1 MMAAEATRPLIDRL
15 PSVRGELVADAPL
28 APLTWFRAGG
38 NAEVRF
44 RPADADDLA
53 DFLSMLP
60 ADIPVTVIGVG
71 SNLLVR
77 DGGVPGVV
85 IHLGRSFMNI
95 TIEGDTHIRA
105 GTAALDVAVAR
116 AAQEAGITGLEFYR
130 GIPGSV
136 GGALRM
142 NAGAYGGET
151 KDVLVEAVAIDRQ
164 GKRHVLSNAD
174 MQYRYRHSGVSDDF
188 IFVEALFRGR
198 PDDKDAILAR
208 MNEITSSRETTQPV
222 RMRTGGSTFK
232 NPEGHKSWQLI
243 DAAGCRGLKR
253 GGAQVSELHCNF
265 LINTGD
271 ATASDLEELG
281 EEVRARV
288 KATSGVTLEWEI
300 RRIGVKCGEG
310 SV

>member
-1 MMAAEATRPLIDRL
+1 MMAAEATRSLIDRL
-15 PSVRGELVADAPL
+15 PKVRGELVADAPL

-38 NAEVRF
+38 NAEVLF

-53 DFLSMLP
+53 DFLAGTP
-60 ADIPVTVIGVG
+60 ADVPVTVIGVG

-77 DGGVPGVV
+77 EGGVPGVV
-85 IHLGRSFMNI
+85 IRLGRGFMNI
-95 TIEGDTHIRA
+95 SVEGTHLRA

-116 AAQEAGITGLEFYR
+116 AAQEAGLAGLEFYR
-130 GIPGSV
+130 GIPGSI

-151 KDVLVEAVAIDRQ
+151 KDVLVEAVAIDRK
-164 GKRHVLSNAD
+164 GKRHVLKIED
-174 MQYRYRHSGVSDDF
+174 LKYRYRHSGAAEDL
-188 IFVEALFRGR
+188 IFVEAVFEGR
-198 PDDKDAILAR
+198 PGDKDEILAK
-208 MNEITSSRETTQPV
+208 MNEITSSREATQPV
-222 RMRTGGSTFK
+222 RTRTGGSTFK

-288 KATSGVTLEWEI
+288 KETSGVTLEWEI
-300 RRIGVKCGEG
+300 RRIGIREG
-310 SV
+310 GDA

>member
-38 NAEVRF
+38 NAEVLF

-85 IHLGRSFMNI
+85 IRLGRSFMNI

-188 IFVEALFRGR
+188 IFVEALFRGQL
-198 PDDKDAILAR
+198 DDKDAILAR

>member
-1 MMAAEATRPLIDRL
+1 MMAAEATRSLIDRL
-15 PSVRGELVADAPL
+15 PEVRGELVADAPL

-38 NAEVRF
+38 NGEVLF

-53 DFLSMLP
+53 AFLAATP
-60 ADIPVTVIGVG
+60 QDIPVTVIGVG

-77 DGGVPGVV
+77 EGGVEGVV
-85 IHLGRSFMNI
+85 IRLGRGFMNI
-95 TIEGDTHIRA
+95 SIEGTCVRA
-105 GTAALDVAVAR
+105 GTAALDVAVSR
-116 AAQEAGITGLEFYR
+116 AAQEAGLAGLEFYR
-130 GIPGSV
+130 GIPGSI

-151 KDVLVEAVAIDRQ
+151 KDVLVEAIAIDRK
-164 GKRHVLSNAD
+164 GKRHVLKNED
-174 MQYRYRHSGVSDDF
+174 MQYRYRHSGAADDL
-188 IFVEALFRGR
+188 IFVEALFQGR
-198 PDDKDAILAR
+198 PGDKDDILAK
-208 MNEITSSRETTQPV
+208 MNEITSSREATQPV

-243 DAAGCRGLKR
+243 DAAGCRGLTR

-265 LINTGD
+265 LINTGE

-288 KATSGVTLEWEI
+288 KETSGVTLEWEI
-300 RRIGVKCGEG
+300 RRIGRDRKEG

>member
-1 MMAAEATRPLIDRL
+1 MMAAEATRSLIDRL
-15 PSVRGELVADAPL
+15 PKVRGELVADAPL

-38 NAEVRF
+38 NAEVLF

-53 DFLSMLP
+53 DFLAGTP
-60 ADIPVTVIGVG
+60 DDVPVTVIGVG

-77 DGGVPGVV
+77 EGGVPGVV
-85 IHLGRSFMNI
+85 IRLGRGFMNI
-95 TIEGDTHIRA
+95 SVEGMRVRA
-105 GTAALDVAVAR
+105 GTAALDVAVSR
-116 AAQEAGITGLEFYR
+116 AAQEAGIAGLEFYR
-130 GIPGSV
+130 GIPGSI

-151 KDVLVEAVAIDRQ
+151 KDVLVEAIAIDRK
-164 GKRHVLSNAD
+164 GRRHVLKNAD
-174 MQYRYRHSGVSDDF
+174 MQYSYRHSGAADDL
-188 IFVEALFRGR
+188 IFVEAVFEGR
-198 PDDKDAILAR
+198 PGDKDEILAK
-208 MNEITSSRETTQPV
+208 MNEITSSREATQPV
-222 RMRTGGSTFK
+222 RTRTGGSTFK

-281 EEVRARV
+281 EEVRRRV
-288 KATSGVTLEWEI
+288 KETSGVTLEWEI
-300 RRIGVKCGEG
+300 RRIGVPAGG
-310 SV
+310 DA